1 MAVVTI
7 TVAEL
12 QAALRLGD
20 TAEEAAEVTRLLAY
34 STEAVSQYAPSATET
49 AMNEAVRRLS
59 GYLFD
64 QPEAG
69 RGMAYANAMRS
80 SGAGRMLLPYRVHRA
95 GYAGAVAEAQAALGS
110 TGNPVVGLDVIGG
123 ELVVTFEDGSID
135 TLALPAGVG
144 DGTDQVARALIQNH
158 EASKHNEDITARS
171 TARNARQVGEQAQT
185 ELETHRNS
193 AHNHDATAR
202 TAARAAQ
209 TTANTARTE
218 LTTHEGTP
226 HGGGDGTDQVARDS
240 ASAAQSEIDTHEASK
255 HNEDTTARSTARN
268 ARQTAEQ
275 AQTGLETH
283 EASPHNHDEGA
294 RTAAANAQSAV
305 EDHGRTTHNHD
316 QVARDA
322 AAAAQ
327 AAADAAGG
335 GTPPTVLYESA
346 SAAIP
351 SSTGLISG
359 SVECPSTGTLE
370 FYFEGL
376 SGQRRGGI
384 AYGRIPAARLR
395 GAVSA
400 LSVAYNNDN
409 ENVLVLPH
417 GANRGIG
424 IAVQATTNY
433 LMLNA
438 QASGNFNIRILHQG

>member
-283 EASPHNHDEGA
+283 EAS
-294 RTAAANAQSAV
+294 
-305 EDHGRTTHNHD
+305 RTTTMKGRGRRRQMLNPLWKTTG
-316 QVARDA
+316 AL
-322 AAAAQ
+322 
-327 AAADAAGG
+327 
-335 GTPPTVLYESA
+335 PTTTTRWPGMLLRRRKRRRMQRGAEHHQR
-346 SAAIP
+346 
-351 SSTGLISG
+351 
-359 SVECPSTGTLE
+359 
-370 FYFEGL
+370 YFMRV
-376 SGQRRGGI
+376 RR
-384 AYGRIPAARLR
+384 RPFLAAR
-395 GAVSA
+395 
-400 LSVAYNNDN
+400 
-409 ENVLVLPH
+409 
-417 GANRGIG
+417 
-424 IAVQATTNY
+424 
-433 LMLNA
+433 
-438 QASGNFNIRILHQG
+438 ASSLAA